1 VNKSL
6 IKFKIGD
13 LVYLAYDEYKIYG
26 FGLVL
31 DKHSHGDWEVYWFGE
46 QGVQIEHPMDIKIV
60 TLPEED

>member
-1 VNKSL
+1 MNKSL

-13 LVYLAYDEYKIYG
+13 LVYLAYDEFKIYG

-60 TLPEED
+60 TLPDDD

>member
-1 VNKSL
+1 MNKSL

-46 QGVQIEHPMDIKIV
+46 QGVQIDHPNDIRLV
-60 TLPEED
+60 TLPEDD